1 MEQKGRVKTGLSA
14 VAQQR
19 RDDATASYGRVEV
32 TLSPCLLNSGVTGLW
47 IAGRLWANTLIPQ
60 KNSFKIQMWG
70 CVTMP
75 RATNGRLIIWGK
87 IRMAKQGPD
96 GSLRNCARD
105 PNTDVTRAEWRQ
117 EESQNDLKISIF
129 PPSLCEEQL

>member
-1 MEQKGRVKTGLSA
+1 MDQKDREEAMPQPHKG
-14 VAQQR
+14 
-19 RDDATASYGRVEV
+19 DV
-32 TLSPCLLNSGVTGLW
+32 TLSPVSELLNTVVSLVCGSPV
-47 IAGRLWANTLIPQ
+47 RWAAVGQHSNLSK
-60 KNSFKIQMWG
+60 KNSFKFQMWG

-75 RATNGRLIIWGK
+75 RATNERLIIWGK

-129 PPSLCEEQL
+129 PSLSLCEEQL